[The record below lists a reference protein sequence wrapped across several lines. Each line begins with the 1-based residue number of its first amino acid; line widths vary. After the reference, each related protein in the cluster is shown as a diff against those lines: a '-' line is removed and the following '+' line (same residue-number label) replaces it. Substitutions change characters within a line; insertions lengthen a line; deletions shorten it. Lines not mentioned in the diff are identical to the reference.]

1 MKMDVFTFFLCC
13 SLLATI
19 PHLRSEPTPYE
30 LYDPGLFALEPVDGV
45 DDGSM
50 FTSDSIWP
58 DGDVGLLEW
67 PLDSD
72 AMEMASTDLD
82 GLMRDDV
89 EMASTDLDGLM
100 WDDVEMASNDP
111 DTADPW
117 LYSDSGADSVR
128 SGCISDADPTIL
140 AKKPKARRQVGNF
153 CPDPGTNG
161 PDRQVHSDEL
171 PSLPDLLDRPDL
183 VEPLVLPQPPPEDQ
197 TECPKRFPRRL
208 CCTGSRGELTLE
220 RIFKTVQ
227 QCDPCKHTECSSSVR
242 VRHAATHALIVV
254 TWA

>member
-1 MKMDVFTFFLCC
+1 MGVFTFFLFC

-19 PHLRSEPTPYE
+19 PHLRSESTPYE

-72 AMEMASTDLD
+72 AVEMASTDLD
-82 GLMRDDV
+82 GLMWDDV

-100 WDDVEMASNDP
+100 WDDVEIASNDP

-117 LYSDSGADSVR
+117 LYSDSGADSVI
-128 SGCISDADPTIL
+128 SGCISDADPIIL
-140 AKKPKARRQVGNF
+140 VKKPKARRQVGNF

-161 PDRQVHSDEL
+161 PGRQLHSDEW
-171 PSLPDLLDRPDL
+171 PSLPDVLDRPDF
-183 VEPLVLPQPPPEDQ
+183 VEPLVLPQHPPEDQ

-242 VRHAATHALIVV
+242 VRHAATHVLTVV